1 MAQGRFIQTGDVID
15 HIPTSAFTSG
25 EVVVMGDLIGIAE
38 RDIPANTLGAV
49 RVKGVVEL
57 PKNTS
62 LQIDKGD
69 ICYFDV
75 TDDEINKSA
84 SGNPFAGVCVED
96 AATDAETVKILLNKG
111 VPTAA

>member
-1 MAQGRFIQTGDVID
+1 MANGRFIHTGDVLD
-15 HIPTSAFTSG
+15 HTPTSAVTSG
-25 EVVVMGDLIGIAE
+25 DVVVMGDLIGIAE

-57 PKNTS
+57 PKDNTV
-62 LQIDKGD
+62 QIDKGD
-69 ICYFDV
+69 ICYFEV
-75 TDDEINKSA
+75 AEDEINKTA

-96 AATDAETVKILLNKG
+96 AATADETVKVLLNKG